1 MRLAYIAAGA
11 AGMYCGTCIHDN
23 TLATALK
30 RLAIDVA
37 LIPTYTPLRTDE
49 EDVSLDRV
57 FYGGI
62 NVFLQQKWSLFR
74 HTPRTLDRLL
84 DGPRLLNSLSR
95 FSASTSAQELGS
107 LTVSVLKGEQGHQQK
122 ELSRL
127 VSWLRDDFK
136 PDIVQLTNAMFAG
149 MGPQLKDQL
158 GVPVLC
164 GLQGEDIF
172 LEQLI
177 EPYRPQAQDTLRQR
191 APDIDAFIAPCTYY
205 RDYMAEYMQVAHE
218 KIHVVPLG
226 LNLTGHGKTP
236 STTIDS
242 AKTIG
247 YLARI
252 CPEKGFHLL
261 VDAFRLLKERTD
273 LGPLRLEAAGYLGPR
288 DKAYFQEQIQK
299 IAEWGLSDSFT
310 YHGEVNREEKI
321 KFLSDLHVFSVPTT
335 YAEPKG
341 LSILESLANGT
352 PVVQPDHGTFPE
364 MLATTGGGLLFEPQ
378 SPEALAER
386 ITQLLRDEPLR
397 QQLGQT
403 GKKAVHSDF
412 HDDATAAKT
421 LAIYKQHTG
430 AS

>member
-1 MRLAYIAAGA
+1 MRLAYITAGA

-30 RLAIDVA
+30 RRGIDVA

-62 NVFLQQKWSLFR
+62 NVFLQQKWSFFR

-84 DGPRLLNSLSR
+84 DSPRLLNSLAR
-95 FSASTSAQELGS
+95 FSASTSAQDLGS

-149 MGPQLKDQL
+149 MGRQLKDEL

-177 EPYRPQAQDTLRQR
+177 EPYRTQAQDTLRQR

-205 RDYMAEYMQVAHE
+205 RDYMAEYMQVADE

-226 LNLTGHGKTP
+226 LNLAEHGVTTPATGGNTK
-236 STTIDS
+236 
-242 AKTIG
+242 KIG

-273 LGPLRLEAAGYLGPR
+273 LGPLRLETAGYLGPR
-288 DKAYFQEQIQK
+288 DKAYFQEQIKK
-299 IAEWGLSDSFT
+299 IAECGLEDSFT
-310 YHGEVNREEKI
+310 YHGEVDRQEKI
-321 KFLSDLHVFSVPTT
+321 KFLSGLHVFSMPTT

-364 MLATTGGGLLFEPQ
+364 MLATTGGGLLFEPH
-378 SPEALAER
+378 SAEDLADNIAR
-386 ITQLLRDEPLR
+386 LLRDERLR

-403 GKKAVHSDF
+403 GRKAVHSDF
-412 HDDATAAKT
+412 HDDATATKT
-421 LAIYKQHTG
+421 LAVYKQYAG

>member
-30 RLAIDVA
+30 RHGIDVA

-49 EDVSLDRV
+49 EDISLDRV

-95 FSASTSAQELGS
+95 FSASTSAQDLGS

-149 MGPQLKDQL
+149 MGRQLKDEL

-177 EPYRPQAQDTLRQR
+177 EPYRTQAQDTLRQR

-205 RDYMAEYMQVAHE
+205 RDYMAEYMQVAEE

-226 LNLTGHGKTP
+226 LNLAEHGVTTPATGGNTK
-236 STTIDS
+236 
-242 AKTIG
+242 KIG

-273 LGPLRLEAAGYLGPR
+273 LGPLRLETAGYLG
-288 DKAYFQEQIQK
+288 QEQIKK
-299 IAEWGLSDSFT
+299 IAECGLEDSFT
-310 YHGEVNREEKI
+310 YHGEVDRQEKI
-321 KFLSDLHVFSVPTT
+321 KFLSDLHVFSMPTT

-364 MLATTGGGLLFEPQ
+364 MLATTGGGLLFEPH
-378 SPEALAER
+378 SAEDLADNIAR
-386 ITQLLRDEPLR
+386 LLRDEPLR

-412 HDDATAAKT
+412 HDDATATKT
-421 LAIYKQHTG
+421 LAVYKQYTG

>member
-30 RLAIDVA
+30 RLGIDVA

-49 EDVSLDRV
+49 EDISLDRV

-84 DGPRLLNSLSR
+84 DGPRLLNSLAR
-95 FSASTSAQELGS
+95 FSASTSAQDLGS

-149 MGPQLKDQL
+149 MGRQLKDEL

-177 EPYRPQAQDTLRQR
+177 EPYRTQAQDTLRQR

-226 LNLTGHGKTP
+226 LNLTGHGKMP

-261 VDAFRLLKERTD
+261 VNAFRLLKERTD

-299 IAEWGLSDSFT
+299 IAEWGLSDSFI
-310 YHGEVNREEKI
+310 YHGEVDREEKTT
-321 KFLSDLHVFSVPTT
+321 FLRDLHVFSVPTT

-378 SPEALAER
+378 SPEALADR
-386 ITQLLRDEPLR
+386 IAQLLRDEPLR
-397 QQLGQT
+397 LQLGQA

-421 LAIYKQHTG
+421 LAVYEQYAG